1 VGFASPSSFRHP
13 FLQCQQLIVQ
23 AGAGKQV
30 LNRSD
35 LQALPHVKVTVSE
48 YGFFSSA
55 TELSIDANTNVAS
68 PSVVSGSQPRRS
80 LSTSEA
86 MGLRF
91 RSWCRDSFTA
101 QP

>member
-68 PSVVSGSQPRRS
+68 PSVVSGSPAPQITINIGGYGVAFPK
-80 LSTSEA
+80 LV
-86 MGLRF
+86 
-91 RSWCRDSFTA
+91 
-101 QP
+101 P